1 MKARCY
7 LIATGLRVI
16 ETARGILSIMDV
28 LILATDYDGTLADD
42 GVVSRSAIDA
52 LEELRRSGRRAVL
65 VTGRELPQL
74 LEIFDRTDL
83 FDWIVAENGSLIYR
97 PADGERRVL
106 ADAPPKEFVEELKR
120 RGVGPI
126 SVGDSIVATWRP
138 HEVTVMEVI
147 RDLKLDREIVFNKD
161 AVMIL
166 PSGVNKATGMDV
178 VLEELGQSW
187 SSVVGVG
194 DAENDLAFLSRC
206 QFSVAVANALD
217 SVKRAVDFTT
227 KAPRGQGVIELIE
240 EILQDDLSSRSPH
253 SLRR

>member
-1 MKARCY
+1 
-7 LIATGLRVI
+7 
-16 ETARGILSIMDV
+16 MDV

-42 GVVSRSAIDA
+42 GVVSGSAIKA
-52 LEELRRSGRRAVL
+52 VEELRRSGRSAVL

-74 LEIFDRTDL
+74 LEIFERTDL

-97 PADGERRVL
+97 PADGEKRVL
-106 ADAPPKEFVEELKR
+106 AEPPPQEFVKELER

-126 SVGDSIVATWRP
+126 SIGDSIVATWRP
-138 HEVTVMEVI
+138 HEDTVMEVI
-147 RDLKLDREIVFNKD
+147 REMKLDREIVFNKD

-178 VLEELGQSW
+178 VLEEMGQSW
-187 SSVVGVG
+187 SAVAGVG

-206 QFSVAVANALD
+206 QYSVAVANALE
-217 SVKRAVDFTT
+217 SLKREVDFTT
-227 KAPRGQGVIELIE
+227 KAARGQGVMELIG
-240 EILQDDLSSRSPH
+240 EILQDDLSSRSSH

>member
-1 MKARCY
+1 
-7 LIATGLRVI
+7 
-16 ETARGILSIMDV
+16 MDV

-42 GVVSRSAIDA
+42 GVVSSSAIQA
-52 LEELRRSGRRAVL
+52 VEELKRSGRSVVL

-97 PADGERRVL
+97 PADGEKRVL
-106 ADAPPKEFVEELKR
+106 AEAPPEEFVKELKR

-126 SVGDSIVATWRP
+126 SIGDAIVATWRP
-138 HEVTVMEVI
+138 YEDIVMEVI
-147 RDLKLDREIVFNKD
+147 RDLGLDREIVFNKD

-178 VLEELGQSW
+178 VLEEMGQSW
-187 SSVVGVG
+187 NSVVGVG

-206 QFSVAVANALD
+206 QHSVAVANALD
-217 SVKRAVDFTT
+217 SLKREVDFTT
-227 KAPRGQGVIELIE
+227 AGSRGQGVIELIE
-240 EILQDDLSSRSPH
+240 EILQDDLGSRSSH
-253 SLRR
+253 IVERFGRRFSS